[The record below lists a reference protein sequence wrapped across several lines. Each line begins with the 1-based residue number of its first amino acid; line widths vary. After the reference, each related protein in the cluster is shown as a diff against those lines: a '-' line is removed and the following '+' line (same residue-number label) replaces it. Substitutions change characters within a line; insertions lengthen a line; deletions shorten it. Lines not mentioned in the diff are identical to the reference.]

1 MTADQLDPALRI
13 TYGRKL
19 ATTVALAAAEHG
31 MSVKHMATT
40 LDRLGVAPLPSA
52 ADPERPAR
60 LDGRTLLYDRK
71 EIAAR
76 LAARPGRGAN
86 LRGHG

>member
-1 MTADQLDPALRI
+1 MTANQPDPALRI
-13 TYGRKL
+13 TYGRRA

-40 LDRLGVAPLPSA
+40 LDRLGVAPLPRLD
-52 ADPERPAR
+52 DPQQSAR

-86 LRGHG
+86 RRGHG

>member
-1 MTADQLDPALRI
+1 MTDQPDPALRI
-13 TYGRKL
+13 TYNHKA

-31 MSVKHMATT
+31 MTVKHMAITIA
-40 LDRLGVAPLPSA
+40 RLGVGPIPR
-52 ADPERPAR
+52 ADDPTQPAR
-60 LDGRTLLYDRK
+60 LDGRTLLYSRD
-71 EIAAR
+71 EIRTR